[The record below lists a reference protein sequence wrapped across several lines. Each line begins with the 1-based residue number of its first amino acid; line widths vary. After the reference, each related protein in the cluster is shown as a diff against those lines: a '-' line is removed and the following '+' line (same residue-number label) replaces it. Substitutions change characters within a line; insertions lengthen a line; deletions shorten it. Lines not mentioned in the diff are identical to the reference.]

1 MKLNVNINSGKSF
14 QGLRQDRKFV
24 QQLAKE
30 QAFSLSENNQK
41 NIIKS
46 IKNK

>member
-24 QQLAKE
+24 QQLTKE
-30 QAFSLSENNQK
+30 QAYS
-41 NIIKS
+41 
-46 IKNK
+46 